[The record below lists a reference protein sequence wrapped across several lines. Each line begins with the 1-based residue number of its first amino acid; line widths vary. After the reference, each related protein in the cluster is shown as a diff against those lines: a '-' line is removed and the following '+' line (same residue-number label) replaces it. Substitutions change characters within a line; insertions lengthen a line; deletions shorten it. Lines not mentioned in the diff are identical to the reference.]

1 MVGLPGDLVQFPAP
15 MRQLTTIYNSSPR
28 GSDVLFW
35 HGTQT
40 CIKTNHP
47 YTLKKIIKVKF
58 FFKKKDLQIITI
70 KGTSQ
75 SNSFSYKVTHYKERK
90 GLVVARHNSSTR
102 RLQQGGLESMG
113 LLI

>member
-1 MVGLPGDLVQFPAP
+1 MFF
-15 MRQLTTIYNSSPR
+15 
-28 GSDVLFW
+28 FW
-35 HGTQT
+35 HSTQT
-40 CIKTNHP
+40 CRKTNHP

-58 FFKKKDLQIITI
+58 KKKKKDLQIITI

-75 SNSFSYKVTHYKERK
+75 PNSFSYKVTHYKERK

-102 RLQQGGLESMG
+102 RLQQGDLESMG